1 MTHAGSRMSRHDGF
15 TLIELMITVAIV
27 AILATIA
34 YPSYRNAV
42 IRSNR
47 ADAQQAL
54 LQAAQNRERVFATNG
69 TSGYVGGTVTP
80 SQSPTGSAANAV
92 YTIDYA
98 PVVGNPSATAFVLRA
113 TPVAGK
119 PNATDGFLEI
129 DQQGVKRW
137 DRNNNG
143 AATDTGEDNWNR

>member
-1 MTHAGSRMSRHDGF
+1 MTHAGSRMSRHSGF

-54 LQAAQNRERVFATNG
+54 LQAAQNMERYFATNG
-69 TSGYVGGTVTP
+69 ASGYVGATVTP
-80 SQSPTGSAANAV
+80 SQSPSGSAANAV
-92 YTIDYA
+92 YTIDYTT
-98 PVVGNPSATAFVLRA
+98 VVGNPSATAFVLRA
-113 TPVAGK
+113 TPVTGK
-119 PNATDGFLEI
+119 SNATDGFLEI

-137 DRNNNG
+137 DRNNNDS
-143 AATDTGEDNWNR
+143 ATDAGEDNWNR

>member
-54 LQAAQNRERVFATNG
+54 LQAAQNMERYFATNG
-69 TSGYVGGTVTP
+69 ASGYVGATVTP
-80 SQSPTGSAANAV
+80 SQSPSGSAANAV
-92 YTIDYA
+92 YTIDYTA
-98 PVVGNPSATAFVLRA
+98 VVGNPSATAFVLRA
-113 TPVAGK
+113 TPVTGK
-119 PNATDGFLEI
+119 SNATDGFLEI

-137 DRNNNG
+137 DRNNNDS
-143 AATDTGEDNWNR
+143 ATDAGEDNWNR

>member
-54 LQAAQNRERVFATNG
+54 LQAAQNMERYFATNG
-69 TSGYVGGTVTP
+69 ANGYVGAPVTP
-80 SQSPTGSAANAV
+80 SQSPSGSSAAPV
-92 YTIDYA
+92 YNIAYG
-98 PVVGNPSATAFVLRA
+98 PGLGNPSATAFVLRA

-137 DRNNNG
+137 DRNNSG
-143 AATDTGEDNWNR
+143 SALEAGEDNWNR

>member
-1 MTHAGSRMSRHDGF
+1 MSRHSGF

-54 LQAAQNRERVFATNG
+54 LQAAQNMERYFATNG
-69 TSGYVGGTVTP
+69 ASGYVGATVTP
-80 SQSPTGSAANAV
+80 SQSPSGSAANAV
-92 YTIDYA
+92 YTIDYTT
-98 PVVGNPSATAFVLRA
+98 VVGNPSATAFVLRA
-113 TPVAGK
+113 TPVTGK
-119 PNATDGFLEI
+119 SNATDGFLEI

-137 DRNNNG
+137 DRNNNDS
-143 AATDTGEDNWNR
+143 ATDAGEDNWNR